1 MNGTTK
7 MLMAAAFIS
16 LPIVANAQT
25 ENPRGI
31 YKMTTLTG
39 KMGEVKA
46 PFEQYKIC
54 TDSVTL
60 MVSERAAF
68 FSISDNDHRVFDYTG
83 EQPKSEDDKSPLIY
97 DSNDKQ
103 FKLKWWSTYT
113 HHIHFPNN
121 DWCIEKYESG
131 QYTEMSKVFFDALT
145 GAAEVDASNPL
156 TGTWRFIGY
165 VDELRDVKR
174 ELPKL
179 HEQYP
184 TSKYFNSFIIFTPN
198 HWTMLAKTGGA
209 VDKVEYDGKKSYKF
223 GRSAQGDACHSKNK
237 TCQVK
242 WLSKDRIA
250 VEEHIDYRTDWMILE
265 RMTDGSKPLSHIASQ
280 YISKKR

>member
-1 MNGTTK
+1 MNLTNILMNRATK
-7 MLMAAAFIS
+7 LLLAAAFIS
-16 LPIVANAQT
+16 LPIVASAQT
-25 ENPRGI
+25 KNPRGI
-31 YKMTTLTG
+31 YKMTAFIG

-68 FSISDNDHRVFDYTG
+68 FSISDNDHRVFNYTG
-83 EQPKSEDDKSPLIY
+83 EQPKSEGDKSPLIY
-97 DSNDKQ
+97 DSDDKQ

-113 HHIHFPNN
+113 NHIHFPQNN
-121 DWCIEKYESG
+121 WCIEKYESG

-145 GAAEVDASNPL
+145 GAAEVDINNPL

-165 VDELRDVKR
+165 VDELRDVKKV
-174 ELPKL
+174 LPKL
-179 HEQYP
+179 HEQYQR
-184 TSKYFNSFIIFTPN
+184 SKYFNCFIIFAPKD
-198 HWTMLAKTGGA
+198 WTMLATSGGA
-209 VDKVEYDGKKSYKF
+209 VDKIEYNGKKSYKV
-223 GRSAQGDACHSKNK
+223 GNK
-237 TCQVK
+237 TNQVK

-265 RMTDGSKPLSHIASQ
+265 RVTDGTTPLSHIASQ
-280 YISKKR
+280 LITR

>member
-1 MNGTTK
+1 
-7 MLMAAAFIS
+7 MLMAAALIS
-16 LPIVANAQT
+16 LPTVVNAQA

-31 YKMTTLTG
+31 YKMTTLIG

-60 MVSERAAF
+60 MVTERAAI
-68 FSISDNDHRVFDYTG
+68 FSISDNDQRVFNYTG
-83 EQPKSEDDKSPLIY
+83 DQPKSEDDKSTLIY
-97 DSNDKQ
+97 DSNAKQ
-103 FKLKWWSTYT
+103 FKMKWWSTYT
-113 HHIHFPNN
+113 NHIHFPKN
-121 DWCIEKYESG
+121 DWCIEKYESDT
-131 QYTEMSKVFFDALT
+131 YTKNSKVFFDALT
-145 GAAEVDASNPL
+145 GKAEVDAANPL

-165 VDELRDVKR
+165 VDELHDVKK

-184 TSKYFNSFIIFTPN
+184 TSKYFNCFVIFAPKD
-198 HWTMLAKTGGA
+198 WTMLAKNGGV
-209 VDKVEYDGKKSYKF
+209 VDKIEYNGKKSYKV
-223 GRSAQGDACHSKNK
+223 GNK
-237 TCQVK
+237 TQQVK

-265 RMTDGSKPLSHIASQ
+265 RVTDGTAPLSHIASQ
-280 YISKKR
+280 YISKSW

>member
-1 MNGTTK
+1 MNKSQK
-7 MLMAAAFIS
+7 MLVAVAFIS
-16 LPIVANAQT
+16 LPMVVNAQM

-31 YKMTTLTG
+31 YKMTTLMG

-68 FSISDNDHRVFDYTG
+68 FSISNNDHRVLNYTG
-83 EQPKSEDDKSPLIY
+83 EQPASEGDKSPLIY

-131 QYTEMSKVFFDALT
+131 KYTEKSKVFFDAIT
-145 GAAEVDASNPL
+145 GASDVDASNPL

-174 ELPKL
+174 ELLKL
-179 HEQYP
+179 HEQYDK
-184 TSKYFNSFIIFTPN
+184 SKYFNSFFVFAPKYL
-198 HWTMLAKTGGA
+198 TMLIQNGGV
-209 VDKVEYDGKKSYKF
+209 VDKIYYNGKKSYKC
-223 GRSAQGDACHSKNK
+223 GNMTR
-237 TCQVK
+237 QVK

-265 RMTDGSKPLSHIASQ
+265 RVTDGTTPLSHIASQ
-280 YISKKR
+280 FVSKTR

>member
-1 MNGTTK
+1 MKRTLK
-7 MLMAAAFIS
+7 MLMAAAVS
-16 LPIVANAQT
+16 LPIVVNAQT

-39 KMGEVKA
+39 KLGEVKA

-68 FSISDNDHRVFDYTG
+68 FNISENDHRVFNYTG
-83 EQPKSEDDKSPLIY
+83 DQPKSEGDKSSLIY
-97 DSNDKQ
+97 DSNAQQ
-103 FKLKWWSTYT
+103 FKLKWWSTYQS
-113 HHIHFPNN
+113 HIHFPKD

-131 QYTEMSKVFFDALT
+131 QYTENSKVFFDALT
-145 GAAEVDASNPL
+145 GKAEVDASNPL

-165 VDELRDVKR
+165 VDELRDIKK
-174 ELPKL
+174 ELPKM

-184 TSKYFNSFIIFTPN
+184 KSKYLNSFVVFAPKD
-198 HWTMLAKTGGA
+198 WTMIAPNGGA
-209 VDKVEYDGKKSYKF
+209 VDKIEYNGKKSYKT
-223 GRSAQGDACHSKNK
+223 GNK
-237 TCQVK
+237 TQQVK

-250 VEEHIDYRTDWMILE
+250 VEEHIDYRTDWMIME
-265 RMTDGSKPLSHIASQ
+265 RVTDGTTPLSHIASQ
-280 YISKKR
+280 YVSRKR

>member
-1 MNGTTK
+1 MK
-7 MLMAAAFIS
+7 MLMAAALIS
-16 LPIVANAQT
+16 LPIVVNAQT

-31 YKMTTLTG
+31 YKMTALTG

-68 FSISDNDHRVFDYTG
+68 FSISDNDHRVFNYTG
-83 EQPKSEDDKSPLIY
+83 DQPKSEGDKSMLIY
-97 DSNDKQ
+97 DSNAKQ
-103 FKLKWWSTYT
+103 FKMKWWSTYT
-113 HHIHFPNN
+113 NHIHFPNN

-131 QYTEMSKVFFDALT
+131 KYTEMSKIFFA
-145 GAAEVDASNPL
+145 
-156 TGTWRFIGY
+156 
-165 VDELRDVKR
+165 
-174 ELPKL
+174 
-179 HEQYP
+179 
-184 TSKYFNSFIIFTPN
+184 
-198 HWTMLAKTGGA
+198 
-209 VDKVEYDGKKSYKF
+209 YKF
-223 GRSAQGDACHSKNK
+223 GNK

-265 RMTDGSKPLSHIASQ
+265 RVTDGTTPLSHIASQ
-280 YISKKR
+280 FISKNR

>member
-1 MNGTTK
+1 MK

-16 LPIVANAQT
+16 LPIVVNAQT

-68 FSISDNDHRVFDYTG
+68 FSISDNDHRVFNYTG
-83 EQPKSEDDKSPLIY
+83 DQPKSEDDKSTLIY
-97 DSNDKQ
+97 DSNAKQ
-103 FKLKWWSTYT
+103 FKMKWWSTYT
-113 HHIHFPNN
+113 NHLHFPKN
-121 DWCIEKYESG
+121 DWCIEKYESDT
-131 QYTEMSKVFFDALT
+131 YTEMSKVFFDALT
-145 GAAEVDASNPL
+145 GKAEIDAANPL

-165 VDELRDVKR
+165 VDELRDVKK

-184 TSKYFNSFIIFTPN
+184 TSKYFNSFVIFAPKD
-198 HWTMLAKTGGA
+198 WTILSKSGGG
-209 VDKVEYDGKKSYKF
+209 VDKIDYNGKKSYKV
-223 GRSAQGDACHSKNK
+223 GNK
-237 TCQVK
+237 TQQVK

-250 VEEHIDYRTDWMILE
+250 VEEHIDYRTDWMIME
-265 RMTDGSKPLSHIASQ
+265 RVTDGTTPLSHIASQ
-280 YISKKR
+280 YISKSR

>member
-1 MNGTTK
+1 MK
-7 MLMAAAFIS
+7 MLMAAALVS
-16 LPIVANAQT
+16 LPIVVNAQT

-68 FSISDNDHRVFDYTG
+68 FNISDNDHRVFNYTG
-83 EQPKSEDDKSPLIY
+83 DKPKSEGDKSTLIY
-97 DSNDKQ
+97 DSNAKQ
-103 FKLKWWSTYT
+103 FKMKWWSTYT
-113 HHIHFPNN
+113 NHLHFPNN

-131 QYTEMSKVFFDALT
+131 QYTEMSKIFFDALT
-145 GAAEVDASNPL
+145 GKAEIDAANPL

-165 VDELRDVKR
+165 VDELRDVRK

-184 TSKYFNSFIIFTPN
+184 TSKYFNSFVIFAPSD
-198 HWTMLAKTGGA
+198 WTMIARGTSGG
-209 VDKVEYDGKKSYKF
+209 VDKIEYNGKKSYKV
-223 GRSAQGDACHSKNK
+223 GNK
-237 TCQVK
+237 TQQVK
-242 WLSKDRIA
+242 WLTKDRIA
-250 VEEHIDYRTDWMILE
+250 VEEHIDYRTDWMIME
-265 RMTDGSKPLSHIASQ
+265 RVTDGTTPLSHIASQ
-280 YISKKR
+280 YVSKSW